1 MSTIQEGESKKV
13 LVTGASGFFGVN
25 LVRLLCQKGYQ
36 VRTFSRASAPPKALR
51 DLPLE
56 HFVGD
61 LTNRERVFEAVRG
74 CDIVFHMAGLISY
87 KAKDTNRQ
95 FTVNVI
101 GTRNVMH
108 ACLDA
113 KIARV
118 VHTSSVAAMGVPPQD
133 SDKFADESF
142 EYNLEGLNLNYCD
155 SKHIAENEVLN
166 ACDRG
171 LNAVI
176 LCPGITFGEGD
187 HHKHHKAII
196 ASMEKW
202 PFVMVPPG
210 GVTFCDI
217 NDVMQAHLSAIE
229 NGAAGSRYAIVSANL
244 TFKEA
249 AEIYLKTFKLSK
261 PIFVVPA
268 PVLMSVSLSLEALCY
283 VIGKE
288 PTFNRQTSFLS
299 SKKIFFSPDKA
310 IDELGFKQT
319 PFAETIKRLAPYYKT
334 AKS

>member
-1 MSTIQEGESKKV
+1 MSESDTQKKV

-25 LVRLLCQKGYQ
+25 LVRRLCKEGYK
-36 VRTFSRASAPPKALR
+36 VRTLSRAGAPPKVLR

-74 CDIVFHMAGLISY
+74 CDIVIHMGGLISY
-87 KAKDTNRQ
+87 KAKDQQRQ

-101 GTRNVMH
+101 GTRYVMQ

-113 KIARV
+113 KVSRV
-118 VHTSSVAAMGVPPQD
+118 IHTSSVAAMGVPPQNT
-133 SDKFADESF
+133 DKIADESF

-155 SKHIAENEVLN
+155 SKHLAENEALN
-166 ACDRG
+166 AYDRG
-171 LNAVI
+171 LNVVI

-187 HHKHHKAII
+187 HHSHHKAII
-196 ASMEKW
+196 DSMEKW
-202 PFVMVPPG
+202 PFVFVPPG

-217 NDVMQAHLSAIE
+217 NDVVEAHISAIK
-229 NGAAGSRYAIVSANL
+229 NGSAGSRYAIVSANL

-249 AEIYLKTFKLSK
+249 AEIYLKTFQKKK

-268 PVLMSVSLSLEALCY
+268 PILIAVSLMLEFFAY
-283 VIGKE
+283 IIGKE
-288 PTFNRQTSFLS
+288 PTFNRQTSYLS
-299 SKKIFFSPDKA
+299 AKKIFFSPKKA
-310 IDELGFKQT
+310 IAELNFKQT
-319 PFAETIKRLAPYYKT
+319 PFKETLKRLAPYYKN
-334 AKS
+334 S

>member
-1 MSTIQEGESKKV
+1 MSDVESIGKKV
-13 LVTGASGFFGVN
+13 LVTGASGFFGAN
-25 LVRLLCQKGYQ
+25 LVRLLCEKGYQ
-36 VRTFSRASAPPKALR
+36 VRTFSRAGAPPKPLR

-61 LTNRERVFEAVRG
+61 LTNRERVYEAVAG

-87 KAKDTNRQ
+87 KAKDANRQ

-101 GTRNVMH
+101 GTRYVMQ
-108 ACLDA
+108 ACLEA
-113 KIARV
+113 KVGRV
-118 VHTSSVAAMGVPPQD
+118 IHTSSVAAMGVPPQGAN
-133 SDKFADESF
+133 SMADENF
-142 EYNLEGLNLNYCD
+142 EYNLDGLNLNYCD
-155 SKHIAENEVLN
+155 SKHLAENEVLN
-166 ACDRG
+166 AHDRG

-187 HHKHHKAII
+187 HHSHHKAII

-202 PFVMVPPG
+202 PFVVVPPG

-217 NDVMQAHLSAIE
+217 NDVMQAHMSAIN

-249 AEIYLKTFKLSK
+249 AEIYLKTFNRQK

-268 PVLMSVSLSLEALCY
+268 PILMAVSLYLEAISY
-283 VIGKE
+283 MFGKE

-299 SKKIFFSPDKA
+299 AKKIFFSPQKA

-319 PFAETIKRLAPYYKT
+319 PFEDTIKRLAPYYKG
-334 AKS
+334 A